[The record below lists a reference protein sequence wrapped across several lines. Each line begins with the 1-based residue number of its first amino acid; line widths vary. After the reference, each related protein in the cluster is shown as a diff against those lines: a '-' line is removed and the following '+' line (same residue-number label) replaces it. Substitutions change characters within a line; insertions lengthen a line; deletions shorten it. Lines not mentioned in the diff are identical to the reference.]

1 MGGTAITGET
11 SNPLKAAS
19 VLLVGLALSAVAA
32 FADLLLFWI
41 LLWSCSGSDVSS
53 PPPPGSSGDAV
64 CAGLEL
70 GPRWSAFD
78 VNVSAAAWISFGTLT
93 AVSIA
98 GPLVGGAIAARRN
111 RWRPL
116 AGGTAIGA
124 GAVLALAILLQI
136 VAPTASPLV
145 FLFPPVAAF
154 GLALFFF
161 TRSPE
166 NGTARV

>member
-1 MGGTAITGET
+1 MEGRAITGKA
-11 SNPLKAAS
+11 SGPLKAAS
-19 VLLVGLALSAVAA
+19 VLLVGLALSALAA

-41 LLWSCSGSDVSS
+41 LLWGCSGSDVSS

-116 AGGTAIGA
+116 AGGTVIGA
-124 GAVLALAILLQI
+124 GAVLVIAILLQI
-136 VAPTASPLV
+136 VDPSASPLV
-145 FLFPPVAAF
+145 FLFPAGSSIRPRAF
-154 GLALFFF
+154 LL
-161 TRSPE
+161 RSVPE
-166 NGTARV
+166 NGTERV

>member
-1 MGGTAITGET
+1 MEDTAT
-11 SNPLKAAS
+11 SRNASDPLKAAS
-19 VLLVGLALSAVAA
+19 AVVVGLALSVLAA

-41 LLWSCSGSDVSS
+41 LLWGCSGSDVSS

-70 GPRWSAFD
+70 GPRWSAFG
-78 VNVSAAAWISFGTLT
+78 VNVSAAAWISFGTLA

-116 AGGTAIGA
+116 AGGTVIGA

-136 VAPTASPLV
+136 VDPSASPLV
-145 FLFPPVAAF
+145 FLFLPVAAF
-154 GLALFFF
+154 GLALFLF
-161 TRSPE
+161 TRSAG